1 MQYKIVIFDID
12 GVIFEK
18 PEIARREDNV
28 AASSWDS
35 LFERLDIYDLH
46 ERLKE
51 LYMRKGFRSYN
62 EWTEAACC
70 VLKAKGLDQKT
81 FEEVIN
87 SRKFM
92 AGAVETVSTLSR
104 NDIVTS
110 AVSGSFGALARR
122 AKIELGIDDTL
133 AHCDFK
139 FDENGIL
146 KDWKLLATDYKDKV
160 KFVKYLAQL
169 NKVGMKECA
178 YVGDDVNDMAVFER
192 VGLAIA
198 FNSYKEKV
206 RAAADVVIEKKDL
219 REILPHLRI
228 KK

>member
-1 MQYKIVIFDID
+1 
-12 GVIFEK
+12 
-18 PEIARREDNV
+18 
-28 AASSWDS
+28 
-35 LFERLDIYDLH
+35 
-46 ERLKE
+46 
-51 LYMRKGFRSYN
+51 
-62 EWTEAACC
+62 
-70 VLKAKGLDQKT
+70 
-81 FEEVIN
+81 
-87 SRKFM
+87 M
-92 AGAVETVSTLSR
+92 AGAAETISTLSR

-122 AKIELGIDDTL
+122 AKSELGIDDTL

-169 NKVGMKECA
+169 NKAGMKECA

-219 REILPHLRI
+219 REILPYLGV